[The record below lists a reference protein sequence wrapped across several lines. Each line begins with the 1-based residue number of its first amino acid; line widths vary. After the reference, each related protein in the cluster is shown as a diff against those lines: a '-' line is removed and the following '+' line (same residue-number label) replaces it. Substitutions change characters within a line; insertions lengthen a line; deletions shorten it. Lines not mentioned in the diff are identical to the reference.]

1 MVLRHRVFVNLNSL
15 LAPKTYK
22 VLITMNINNLS
33 FTLTQHHPENY
44 EFDVKLL
51 SLNKWADFKWIYIF
65 LGNKFVNSIQNNQQ
79 KVFHKAICWINCW
92 FHLFLIWS
100 FKPCIWLSCRLLFLP
115 FVPCFQSINSAHD
128 VLDWKERF

>member
-1 MVLRHRVFVNLNSL
+1 VLMVLRHRVFVNLNSL

-79 KVFHKAICWINCW
+79 KVFHKAIC
-92 FHLFLIWS
+92 
-100 FKPCIWLSCRLLFLP
+100 
-115 FVPCFQSINSAHD
+115 
-128 VLDWKERF
+128 